1 MAWTVEYLSGEVETE
16 LRALPKD
23 MQAKF
28 LRIVQLIERSGLDRV
43 HEPYVKHIQG
53 RLWEMRMT
61 GRDGISRALYVTASG
76 AVWWSSGCS

>member
-61 GRDGISRALYVTASG
+61 GRDGISRAL
-76 AVWWSSGCS
+76 

>member
-61 GRDGISRALYVTASG
+61 GRDGISGHST
-76 AVWWSSGCS
+76 

>member
-53 RLWEMRMT
+53 RLWE
-61 GRDGISRALYVTASG
+61 G
-76 AVWWSSGCS
+76 

>member
-28 LRIVQLIERSGLDRV
+28 LRIV
-43 HEPYVKHIQG
+43 
-53 RLWEMRMT
+53 
-61 GRDGISRALYVTASG
+61 
-76 AVWWSSGCS
+76 

>member
-53 RLWEMRMT
+53 RLE
-61 GRDGISRALYVTASG
+61 G
-76 AVWWSSGCS
+76 